1 MRINSFPSIS
11 LTRICIQESSENPQE
26 IIPSTAK
33 YITATGK
40 QALTLLQSAA
50 SLIPVPLIK
59 EAIGVTLKIIEVC
72 EVCTI
77 STKKGCK
84 MIYNLLFQNISVVG
98 QKVKELQDR
107 VCHLMVVIVDIV
119 TSKNEN
125 SSDNTDEVIVKAA
138 KGIERDIK
146 DLLR

>member
-1 MRINSFPSIS
+1 M
-11 LTRICIQESSENPQE
+11 
-26 IIPSTAK
+26 
-33 YITATGK
+33 
-40 QALTLLQSAA
+40 LQSAA

-59 EAIGVTLKIIEVC
+59 EAIGVALKIIELC
-72 EVCTI
+72 EVSKI
-77 STKKGCK
+77 PLRKGCK
-84 MIYNLLFQNISVVG
+84 MFTIYYSQNISVVG

>member
-1 MRINSFPSIS
+1 M
-11 LTRICIQESSENPQE
+11 
-26 IIPSTAK
+26 
-33 YITATGK
+33 
-40 QALTLLQSAA
+40 
-50 SLIPVPLIK
+50 K
-59 EAIGVTLKIIEVC
+59 EAIGVTLKIVELC
-72 EVCTI
+72 EVCT
-77 STKKGCK
+77 TLPKKGFK
-84 MIYNLLFQNISVVG
+84 IIYNILFQNMTVVG

-125 SSDNTDEVIVKAA
+125 GSDDTDEVIVKAA